1 MPDLQTFSSATPVQP
16 AHLAATFYV
25 DSDHPAVQTFVR
37 DTMAKLPRAASD
49 IDQAVALY
57 YQVRDGIRY
66 DPYSVKA
73 EPRAYQASTV
83 LADGAAFCI
92 PKAIL
97 LAAAARA
104 AGIPAAIGLAD
115 VKNHLTTPKLR
126 ALMDTDLFIH
136 HGYTVLHLDGRWVKA
151 TPAFNIELCQKF
163 GVLPL
168 EFDGRNDSLMHPYDA
183 KRQRHMEY
191 VQDHGWFVDFPF
203 ERVLTDFRKMYPRL
217 LNGSLPEGHFEQ
229 ETPIQP

>member
-1 MPDLQTFSSATPVQP
+1 MMSSPQLSSVTPVQP
-16 AHLAATFYV
+16 EHLAPTFYL
-25 DSDHPAVQTFVR
+25 DSEHDAVRAFAQKTVNE
-37 DTMAKLPRAASD
+37 LPTGASD
-49 IDQAVALY
+49 IEKAVALY
-57 YQVRDGIRY
+57 YRVRDEIRY
-66 DPYSVKA
+66 DPYSVKP
-73 EPRAYQASTV
+73 ESRTYQASTV

-104 AGIPAAIGLAD
+104 VEIPAAIGLAD

-126 ALMDTDLFIH
+126 ALMNTDLFIH
-136 HGYTVLHLDGRWVKA
+136 HGYTVLHLGGRWVKA
-151 TPAFNIELCQKF
+151 TPAFNIELCNKF

-191 VQDHGWFVDFPF
+191 VQDHGWFADFPF
-203 ERVLTDFRKMYPRL
+203 ERVMADFRRVYPHL
-217 LNGSLPEGHFEQ
+217 LKGAMPAGRFEH